1 MSENRVKKFSSLL
14 EKNGIDCAIVI
25 GTSNVAYLSGF
36 MPIATMERPIIY
48 VHHVGSDPTL
58 IVPILELEHAR
69 EKSWVKDIRPYYE
82 YKVEIPNAFS
92 SYLDLLEHVVSEKVK
107 GSEKLA
113 FDLNNIPATV
123 YLKYSNKFKDRPILD
138 CTSLIDELRMIK
150 DEREIE
156 LLKISA
162 KITDKTLEYLIREA
176 VKPGK
181 TELELLADIISYVNY
196 EGAKYFPQAEAG
208 LEGFGCGVIWS
219 GPRSAIPHSA
229 PSTRKVVEGDSI
241 ILSVGAKCAG
251 YSAEDERTVF
261 LGKPSEEK
269 IRYFKVA
276 YEAQQRAFEVSK
288 PGARAGDVDAAAL
301 NHIRSKGMGKC
312 IKHRTGHGIGLD
324 FHEPPYIR
332 EDSDLVLKEG
342 MVYSVEPGVYVEGV
356 GGFRHSD
363 TLLVTKSG
371 YELITKYPRELEDLI
386 IER

>member
-1 MSENRVKKFSSLL
+1 MGQNRIIKFSRLL
-14 EKNGIDCAIVI
+14 ESNGIDCAIVI

-36 MPIATMERPIIY
+36 MPIATMERPIIF
-48 VHHVGSDPTL
+48 VQHISSEPTL

-82 YKVEIPNAFS
+82 YKVNLPNAFF
-92 SYLDLLEHVVSEKVK
+92 SYLDLLEAVVNEKVK
-107 GSEKLA
+107 ISDKLA
-113 FDLNNIPATV
+113 FDLNNIPAKV
-123 YLKYSNKFKDRPILD
+123 YLKYATKFRDRQILD
-138 CTSLIDELRMIK
+138 CTPLVDELRMIK
-150 DEREIE
+150 DEKELE

-162 KITDKTLEYLIREA
+162 KITDKTLDYLINEA

-219 GPRSAIPHSA
+219 GPRSAMPHSA
-229 PSTRKVVEGDSI
+229 PSTRKIVEGDSI

-269 IRYFKVA
+269 MEYFKVA
-276 YEAQQRAFEVSK
+276 YEAQQKAFEASK
-288 PGARAGDVDAAAL
+288 PGARAGDVDSAAL
-301 NHIRSKGMGKC
+301 NHIRSKGMGMY

-324 FHEPPYIR
+324 FHEPPYLR
-332 EDSDLVLKEG
+332 EDNDLILKEG

-363 TLLVTKSG
+363 TLLVTRSG
-371 YELITKYPRELEDLI
+371 YELLTKYPRELDSLI
-386 IER
+386 IQL

>member
-1 MSENRVKKFSSLL
+1 VAKFSSLL
-14 EKNGIDCAIVI
+14 ENSGIDCAIVI

-48 VHHVGSDPTL
+48 VHHVDSEPTL

-69 EKSWVKDIRPYYE
+69 EKSWIKDIRPYYE
-82 YKVEIPNAFS
+82 YKVEAPNAFS
-92 SYLDLLEHVVSEKVK
+92 SYLDLLEHVVREKVK

-113 FDLNNIPATV
+113 FDLSNIPAAV
-123 YLKYSNKFKDRPILD
+123 YLKYSQKFMDRPILD
-138 CTSLIDELRMIK
+138 CTPLIDELRMIK

-162 KITDKTLEYLIREA
+162 KITDKTLAYLVSEA

-229 PSTRKVVEGDSI
+229 PSTRKIVEGDSI

-269 IRYFKVA
+269 IQYFKVA
-276 YEAQQRAFEVSK
+276 YEAQQRAFEASR

-301 NHIRSKGMGKC
+301 NHIRSKGMGRY

-371 YELITKYPRELEDLI
+371 YELVTKYPRELEDLI
-386 IER
+386 IEKW